1 MSVQQVA
8 RQEEWFARIE
18 KLAEDVCQ
26 REGCVLYDIEFAGGQ
41 HGRVLRVYVDKD
53 VAGGSSIDDC
63 ANVSRGLNEIL
74 DADEGAVP
82 GGEYTLE
89 VSTPGVDRVLTK
101 PWHFE
106 KAVGKKIRVKTR
118 EALETVGVTSPR
130 WKNTKNLE
138 EKLASA
144 DAEGVVF
151 DVTDGPLKIPFA
163 AIEKAKVVFEM
174 PAKGQ
179 KKKK

>member
-1 MSVQQVA
+1 MSAVQTGEQK
-8 RQEEWFARIE
+8 EWLAKIE
-18 KLAEDVCQ
+18 QIAEDVCQ
-26 REGCVLYDIEFAGGQ
+26 REGCVLYDIEYSGSPQ
-41 HGRVLRVYVDKD
+41 GRILRVFVDKN
-53 VAGGSSIDDC
+53 VEGGSSIDDC
-63 ANVSRGLNEIL
+63 TNVSRGLNEVL
-74 DADEGAVP
+74 DTNEDAVP

-118 EALETVGVTSPR
+118 EALEKSGVTAER
-130 WKNTKNLE
+130 WKAAKNVE

-144 DAEGVVF
+144 DGEGITF
-151 DVTDGPLKIPFA
+151 DVKDGPVKIPFA
-163 AIEKAKVVFEM
+163 AIEKAKIVFEM

-179 KKKK
+179 KKK